1 MPDLLSLF
9 KEIYKHRDLA
19 FSKRFLLFTLV
30 LIVGFVTGL
39 FNTEWWFS
47 GEVFPL
53 ILILSWFAVIAGL
66 LFWGLRLLPFEA
78 TRLKYIEQHIEKA
91 EFKEAQNSL
100 ERNYLLTTP
109 VFNIRRELLKVSLL
123 KQRGLMH
130 EAYKTLKFISSKPLI
145 TTERNIVELAK
156 ASLFFETGNY
166 RDALIIFKSIN
177 RSYLINVNKKVRY
190 ALLASELAE
199 INGDFRSAKAELEQV
214 LDDVQIEG
222 VNEAFVYHNLARLE
236 GIQGNKNTALGYYEK
251 SWNLLRTSRHF
262 FQISVTAENL
272 ILLQARIGDSD
283 KARKILNEYKNLIDI
298 NNPIQLLEFNNC
310 TIALA
315 REINDRS
322 LLLKAYQSLTNNIP
336 SKITQEEQINLL
348 VSELRMRF
356 NDRVDFET
364 HLAKTMGCLSGA
376 ANLLLLH
383 KLTVY
388 KEVLAI
394 LRQVME
400 ITVPRPD
407 LLLYHGWICFQFIQL
422 EGLLDSQRSKIPS
435 SLPSYREQWLI
446 FKLELL
452 KSKLHLYPLGVPK
465 KEFKSM
471 FETLTELKNIWSDKD
486 NQLREMKALV
496 IILDEYAAYSEE
508 LNSKKFKEDYAE
520 LAHTTL
526 EQAET
531 LLEANLQH
539 PAMYEFTAGLAY
551 FWSRIANHKSKVEYW
566 LGKFESKEP
575 NLNHFANWYRER
587 YKKTNEW
594 LAQQKSNK

>member
-1 MPDLLSLF
+1 
-9 KEIYKHRDLA
+9 
-19 FSKRFLLFTLV
+19 
-30 LIVGFVTGL
+30 
-39 FNTEWWFS
+39 
-47 GEVFPL
+47 
-53 ILILSWFAVIAGL
+53 
-66 LFWGLRLLPFEA
+66 LLPFEA

-100 ERNYLLTTP
+100 ERKYLLTTP
-109 VFNIRRELLKVSLL
+109 VFKIRRELLKVSLL

-130 EAYKTLKFISSKPLI
+130 EAYEILKFISSKPLI

-199 INGDFRSAKAELEQV
+199 VNKDFKSAKAELEQV

-236 GIQGNKNTALGYYEK
+236 GIQGNKNTSLGYYEK
-251 SWNLLRTSRHF
+251 AWSLLSTSRYF
-262 FQISVTAENL
+262 FQISITAENL

-283 KARKILNEYKNLIDI
+283 KARKLLHEYENLIDI

-322 LLLKAYQSLTNNIP
+322 LLLKAYQSLTNNLP

-356 NDRVDFET
+356 NDHVDFET
-364 HLAKTMGCLSGA
+364 HLVKTMGCLPGA

-388 KEVLAI
+388 KEVLGI

-496 IILDEYAAYSEE
+496 IILDEYVAYSEE

-520 LAHTTL
+520 LARTTL

-531 LLEANLQH
+531 LLEATWQH

-551 FWSRIANHKSKVEYW
+551 FWSKIANQKRKVEYW

-587 YKKTNEW
+587 YKKTKEW